1 MNLIP
6 EIVLDFH
13 RLFPSTAVQE
23 DDMDAVDKILGP
35 EKKEKKKKEVKKDK
49 KKEKKAGFLN
59 MFNSMIQVDTVFDSI
74 WYQG

>member
-13 RLFPSTAVQE
+13 RLFPSTSVQE
-23 DDMDAVDKILGP
+23 DDMDAVDK
-35 EKKEKKKKEVKKDK
+35 KKKKEVKKDK

-59 MFNSMIQVDTVFDSI
+59 MFNSMIQYV
-74 WYQG
+74 